1 MHRDRPHHIVAL
13 LAVVALVAGCG
24 GTAANPP
31 TLDSASAPSPTTT
44 PTVTESPDPSSS
56 LGPATPTPSSVP
68 TVPASF
74 PVVASAQDAGVSMVP
89 GPDGSLYVAVT
100 RCREEHPE
108 ICTTVVA
115 ALDEEGAIQPG
126 WPAVGRSIPAEVL
139 GDRYEVRDAVGE
151 GARLVR
157 IKADGTVRLGAVVP
171 VGWDAVASPAG
182 TAFFVRRADPE
193 LEGSLTITAFDLDG
207 VAPGWPIQLRGDISD
222 PTPGP
227 NGRVYLVQQTST
239 EDPGGG
245 VRLGPARIIVLG
257 PNGKPWAEWSV
268 SLPEAL
274 PHRGSWADPY
284 MPMPPLVAADGSAWL
299 VTDTTATAVDA
310 AGRIRPGW
318 PYRASASL
326 GPVGWCP
333 PCDLCGVPCAIDCSD
348 WRTTPILGPDNVLYL
363 LQDAPSSTTGGQIS
377 AIGLDG
383 KMRDGWPVQLRR
395 PKATFNSA
403 VLGPDGT
410 LYALVIEPETY
421 RDPPADS
428 SCVAT
433 ESATVLAIDPD
444 GQVRYRVTVV
454 EP

>member
-1 MHRDRPHHIVAL
+1 
-13 LAVVALVAGCG
+13 
-24 GTAANPP
+24 
-31 TLDSASAPSPTTT
+31 
-44 PTVTESPDPSSS
+44 
-56 LGPATPTPSSVP
+56 
-68 TVPASF
+68 
-74 PVVASAQDAGVSMVP
+74 MVP
-89 GPDGSLYVAVT
+89 GPDGGLYLSVT
-100 RCREEHPE
+100 HCREGAE

-115 ALDEEGAIQPG
+115 ALGQEGAIQRAWAGLPG
-126 WPAVGRSIPAEVL
+126 RPTEDGSIPAAVL
-139 GDRYEVRDAVGE
+139 GDRYEVRSLGDE

-157 IKADGTVRLGAVVP
+157 IAADGTEQLGAVVP
-171 VGWDAVASPAG
+171 MGWDAVASRDG
-182 TAFFVRRADPE
+182 TAFSVIRVS
-193 LEGSLTITAFDLDG
+193 EGSAVMPTITSFDLDG
-207 VAPGWPIQLRGDISD
+207 VVPGWPVQLPRGISD
-222 PTPGP
+222 PAPGP
-227 NGRVYLVQQTST
+227 NGRVYLVEQTSA

-245 VRLGPARIIVLG
+245 VRLGPARIIVIG
-257 PNGKPWAEWSV
+257 PNGQRWAEWSV
-268 SLPEAL
+268 SLPEWL
-274 PHRGSWADPY
+274 PHRGTWAEPY

-348 WRTTPILGPDNVLYL
+348 WRTTPILGPDSVLYL

-383 KMRDGWPVQLRR
+383 KMRAGWPVQLRR
-395 PKATFNSA
+395 PGATFNSA

-433 ESATVLAIDPD
+433 ESATILAIGPD
-444 GQVRYRVTVV
+444 GRVRYRVTVV

>member
-1 MHRDRPHHIVAL
+1 MRARSAMLVAAAL
-13 LAVVALVAGCG
+13 VVASCG
-24 GTAANPP
+24 TPSPP
-31 TLDSASAPSPTTT
+31 TLDSASTRSPSATLPATA
-44 PTVTESPDPSSS
+44 SPAQSSS
-56 LGPATPTPSSVP
+56 SSPPLPTPSSVA

-74 PVVASAQDAGVSMVP
+74 PVAGSAHDTGVLMVP
-89 GPDGSLYVAVT
+89 GPDGSLYVSVT
-100 RCREEHPE
+100 HCREGAE

-115 ALDEEGAIQPG
+115 ALEQEGAIQRAWAG
-126 WPAVGRSIPAEVL
+126 PAGRPSEDGSIPAAVL
-139 GDRYEVRDAVGE
+139 GDRYEVRDAGDE
-151 GARLVR
+151 GARLVHIR
-157 IKADGTVRLGAVVP
+157 ADGTEQLGTVVP
-171 VGWDAVASPAG
+171 MGWRGVASPAG
-182 TAFFVRRADPE
+182 TAFSVSRFS
-193 LEGSLTITAFDLDG
+193 EGSEVTPTITSFDLDG
-207 VAPGWPIQLRGDISD
+207 VVPGWPVQLPRGISD
-222 PTPGP
+222 PAPGP
-227 NGRVYLVQQTST
+227 NGRVYLVEQTSV
-239 EDPGGG
+239 EVPGGG
-245 VRLGPARIIVLG
+245 ERPGPARIIALG

-333 PCDLCGVPCAIDCSD
+333 SCDRCGFPCAIDCSD
-348 WRTTPILGPDNVLYL
+348 WRTTPILGPDSVLYL

-377 AIGLDG
+377 AIGPDG

-395 PKATFNSA
+395 PGATFRSA

-410 LYALVIEPETY
+410 LYALADEPETY
-421 RDPPADS
+421 RDPPAAP

-433 ESATVLAIDPD
+433 ESATVLAIGPD
-444 GQVRYRVTVV
+444 EQVRYRVTVV

>member
-1 MHRDRPHHIVAL
+1 
-13 LAVVALVAGCG
+13 
-24 GTAANPP
+24 
-31 TLDSASAPSPTTT
+31 
-44 PTVTESPDPSSS
+44 
-56 LGPATPTPSSVP
+56 
-68 TVPASF
+68 
-74 PVVASAQDAGVSMVP
+74 MVP
-89 GPDGSLYVAVT
+89 GPDGSLYVSVT
-100 RCREEHPE
+100 LCGGGEDPE

-171 VGWDAVASPAG
+171 MGGYAVVGPAG
-182 TAFFVRRADPE
+182 TAFSMRR
-193 LEGSLTITAFDLDG
+193 LSEGSEVTPTITSFDLDG
-207 VAPGWPIQLRGDISD
+207 VVPGWPVQLPRGISD
-222 PTPGP
+222 PAPGP
-227 NGRVYLVQQTST
+227 NGRVYLVEQTSV

-268 SLPEAL
+268 PLPEAL
-274 PHRGSWADPY
+274 PHRGSWAESY

-318 PYRASASL
+318 PSRASASL

-348 WRTTPILGPDNVLYL
+348 WRTTPILGPNNVLYL

-377 AIGLDG
+377 AIGPDG

-395 PKATFNSA
+395 PGATFSSA

-444 GQVRYRVTVV
+444 GRVRYRVTVV

>member
-1 MHRDRPHHIVAL
+1 MHRDRPHAVVL
-13 LAVVALVAGCG
+13 VLAVVAFVAGCG
-24 GTAANPP
+24 GTAASPP

-44 PTVTESPDPSSS
+44 LTVTGSPDPSSA
-56 LGPATPTPSSVP
+56 LGPATPTTSSVP
-68 TVPASF
+68 AVPASL
-74 PVVASAQDAGVSMVP
+74 PVAASAHDAGVSMVP
-89 GPDGSLYVAVT
+89 GPDGSLYVSVT
-100 RCREEHPE
+100 RCREDEDPE

-115 ALDEEGAIQPG
+115 ALDEEGTIQSG
-126 WPAVGRSIPAEVL
+126 WPTLGGSIPSEVL
-139 GDRYEVRDAVGE
+139 GDRYEVRQTSE
-151 GARLVR
+151 GGRLVR
-157 IKADGTVRLGAVVP
+157 IAADGTVTLGAVAP
-171 VGWDAVASPAG
+171 MRADAVTSPAG
-182 TAFFVRRADPE
+182 TAFSVRRSDPE
-193 LEGSLTITAFDLDG
+193 REGSLTVTAFDLDG
-207 VAPGWPIQLRGDISD
+207 VVPGWPVQLPGDVSD

-227 NGRVYLVQQTST
+227 NGRVYLVEQTSV
-239 EDPGGG
+239 EDPGAG
-245 VRLGPARIIVLG
+245 VRLGPARIIVLEPDG
-257 PNGKPWAEWSV
+257 QRWAEWSV

-274 PHRGSWADPY
+274 PHRGSWAEPY

-333 PCDLCGVPCAIDCSD
+333 PCDRCGVPCAIDCSD

-383 KMRDGWPVQLRR
+383 RMRDGWPVQLRR
-395 PKATFNSA
+395 PGGTFVSA

-410 LYALVIEPETY
+410 LYALAIEPETY

-433 ESATVLAIDPD
+433 ESATVLAINPD
-444 GQVRYRVTVV
+444 GRVRYRVTVV